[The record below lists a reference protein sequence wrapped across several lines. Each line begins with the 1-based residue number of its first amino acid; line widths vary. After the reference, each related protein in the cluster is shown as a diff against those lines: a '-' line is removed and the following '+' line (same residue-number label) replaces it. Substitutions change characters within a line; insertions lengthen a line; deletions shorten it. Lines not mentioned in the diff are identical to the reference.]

1 MKPAP
6 SNSLRYWLTFGLSA
20 LVGVP
25 VLIVAG
31 LLLAFLLPQL
41 QDRFDSEYRAVGIAV
56 ADRVDGLLVS
66 SANAIARL
74 GNDILSLRDADP
86 ELGQQLDALATTD
99 VAIEALFLLD
109 QHLKVVQ
116 VGLYGAERPYR
127 DNYIGTDFSGRAHVK
142 AALSSGKITWSD
154 VFLSTRGEAS
164 VAVAL
169 PFGSRVLVGEM
180 NLRQLSDFV
189 RHLGEVEGL
198 AAIIVDHQ
206 GNIIAHPDA
215 NKGLQHERLVSDPM
229 LLAAFAGRTTSGEIE
244 IEGQDYVATVT
255 PVPALG
261 WATLIVK
268 PRAVAQAAQRTVLV
282 ALASAALF
290 SLAVALL
297 IAFALARVLTR
308 RISDFSA
315 HLQAVA
321 DGNYQAEIPA
331 FRVREINGLSESM
344 RRMAASVLER
354 ETRLVSN
361 EARISSILEC
371 SGDAIFICD
380 LQGRL
385 SYVNQQATRLLG
397 YRRDQLLAM
406 RITDLLTSD
415 ERTLVADYFDQ
426 LLARGAWLGE
436 SVLTTRDGKALPV
449 DINATL
455 LPDGKA
461 YASCRDIT
469 ERRQAEIEIKQL
481 NADLEQ
487 RVRARTAEL
496 EAANDSL
503 SVAKAQAEAASLA
516 KSAFLANMSHE
527 IRTPMNA
534 ILGMAHL
541 LRRGG
546 VTPQQAERIDKID
559 QASQHLLA
567 TINDILDI
575 SKIEAGKFVIEEAPI
590 AVVELLETVRAII
603 GERVQAKGLQFL
615 VEADRL
621 PGGLLG
627 DPTRLQQA
635 LLNYVTNAIKFTE
648 RGSIT
653 LRALRRAEDESTI
666 TVRFEVEDTGIGIAR
681 ETVPRLFSAF
691 EQADNSTTRK
701 YGGTGLGLAIT
712 RRLAELMGGEVGVD
726 STPGVGST
734 FWFTVRLKKGDER
747 ERAPAGSATAPGDA
761 EGVIRERH
769 RGTRV
774 LVVDD
779 EPVNLIVSQ
788 YLLEDSGLSVD
799 TAQDGAEAISKAL
812 AQRYAAILMD
822 MQMPVLN
829 GLDATRNIRQ
839 IAGYHTVP
847 ILAMTANAFAED
859 RVRCLAAGMNDFIVK
874 PVDPE
879 QLFAT
884 LLTWLEQRAPDSAI
898 V

>member
-1 MKPAP
+1 MTPSP

-20 LVGVP
+20 LVGLP

-41 QDRFDSEYRAVGIAV
+41 QERFDSEYRALGIAV
-56 ADRVDGLLVS
+56 ADRVDALLVR
-66 SANAIARL
+66 SASAIDRL
-74 GNDILSLRDADP
+74 SKDVLALPDDDP
-86 ELGQQLDALATTD
+86 ALVQKLDALATTD
-99 VAIEALFLLD
+99 VAIEALFVLD
-109 QHLKVVQ
+109 TQLKVVQ
-116 VGLYGAERPYR
+116 AGLDGAERRVR
-127 DNYIGTDFSGRAHVK
+127 DNFIGADFSGRTYVRE
-142 AALSSGKITWSD
+142 ALRNNKVAWSD

-169 PFGSRVLVGEM
+169 PFGARVFVGEM
-180 NLRQLSDFV
+180 NLRQLSEFV

-215 NKGLQHERLVSDPM
+215 NKGLQHERLASDP
-229 LLAAFAGRTTSGEIE
+229 LLQAAFAGKTTSGDID
-244 IEGQDYVATVT
+244 IEGQTYVATVT
-255 PVPALG
+255 PIPALG

-268 PRAVAQAAQRTVLV
+268 PKAVALAAQSTVLV
-282 ALASAALF
+282 ALVSAALV

-297 IAFALARVLTR
+297 IAFALARLLTR
-308 RISDFSA
+308 RISDFST

-321 DGNYQAEIPA
+321 DGNYQAEIPS
-331 FRVREINGLSESM
+331 FRVREINGLSDSM

-354 ETRLVSN
+354 ETRLLDN

-371 SGDAIFICD
+371 SADAIFICEQ
-380 LQGRL
+380 QGRL
-385 SYVNQQATRLLG
+385 TYVNQQATHLLG
-397 YRRDQLLAM
+397 FDRGQLLAM
-406 RITDLLTSD
+406 QVVDLLVEQERSPVARHFD
-415 ERTLVADYFDQ
+415 ELP
-426 LLARGAWLGE
+426 ARGTWLGE
-436 SVLTTRDGKALPV
+436 SLLTTRDGKALPV
-449 DINATL
+449 EINATL
-455 LPDGKA
+455 LPDGKI
-461 YASCRDIT
+461 YASCRDIS
-469 ERRQAEIEIKQL
+469 ERRQAETEIKAL

-496 EAANDSL
+496 E
-503 SVAKAQAEAASLA
+503 VAKAQAEAASLA

-546 VTPQQAERIDKID
+546 VTPLQAERLDKID

-590 AVVELLETVRAII
+590 AVAGLLETVRSII
-603 GERVQAKGLQFL
+603 GERVQAKGLQFH
-615 VEADRL
+615 VEVDRL
-621 PGGLLG
+621 PAGLLG

-653 LRALRRAEDESTI
+653 LRALRLAEDESSVA
-666 TVRFEVEDTGIGIAR
+666 VRFEVADTGIGIAR
-681 ETVPRLFSAF
+681 DIVPRLFSAF

-726 STPGVGST
+726 STPGAGST
-734 FWFTVRLKKGDER
+734 FWFTVRLKKGGESR
-747 ERAPAGSATAPGDA
+747 LAPAAVSDTATHA
-761 EGVIRERH
+761 EDVIRRRH
-769 RGTRV
+769 GGTRV

-788 YLLEDSGLSVD
+788 YLLEDGGLAVD
-799 TAQDGAEAISKAL
+799 TAQNGVEAISKVRT
-812 AQRYAAILMD
+812 QRYAAILMD
-822 MQMPVLN
+822 MQMPELN
-829 GLDATRNIRQ
+829 GLDATRRIRE
-839 IAGYHTVP
+839 IDGYRDVP

-859 RVRCLAAGMNDFIVK
+859 RARCLDAGMNDFIVK
-874 PVDPE
+874 PVDPD
-879 QLFAT
+879 QVFAT
-884 LLTWLEQRAPDSAI
+884 LLRWLEQRAPSGTA